1 MELTKETSLF
11 KKDAIKTDVVAAAA
25 TATNYI
31 EDVSGSNQT
40 GMTLQPASNSADNYM
55 QLDATEIGIYQNG
68 HKIASYGNIITLYR
82 LVNDNPVKTLEITG
96 TGLQLYGSSTINAD
110 VSLTSA
116 GLVLGKGGIEAGT
129 PGSNNFI
136 YLSTEGYPLKNSNVT
151 PTITGLTINNFTP
164 TAAQTDGR
172 TTDDMPWRQVIGTKF
187 GVTSDG
193 TLYANGAH
201 ITGQITIDGH
211 SDSLSTEMTSLQT
224 ATDDAATKATNFLT
238 NLSGIDGLIVRKDAS
253 SNNDYVN
260 ILSNAIRIVTG
271 GAEAFKAWV
280 ENSITKLRLGALS
293 SIHMILGN
301 NLIQFMLNQSTEIG
315 RIMLRGT
322 ESTSPVIADNSMWV
336 GRMFSSSGGNVRGS
350 ASSYSDNET
359 STSFRKDGYSASMSH
374 LLSGTT
380 VSSALKASSA
390 SSYMANDTNYTPEAG
405 VFISVPAGAEKQSI
419 TIQTNSKITFQAAE
433 YFFNMKTGYN
443 FSNYQKT
450 WLYLPY
456 IPRETSGLQVRLAGS
471 GSLMYLVADSSSSKR
486 YKHSIMP
493 ISSNELDPHKLYNI
507 EVVQFVYND
516 DHVDNTDQR
525 FRKNIPGFIAEDV
538 YKHYPIAVDLKDERP
553 ENWNHR
559 YILPPMLKLIQEQH
573 QEIEELK
580 TKISIL
586 EEKIL

>member
-151 PTITGLTINNFTP
+151 PIIAGLTINNFTP

-172 TTDDMPWRQVIGTKF
+172 TIDDMPWRQVIGTKF

-211 SDSLSTEMTSLQT
+211 SDSLSTEMASLQT

-260 ILSNAIRIVTG
+260 IQANAIRMVTG
-271 GAEAFKAWV
+271 GKEAFKTWV
-280 ENSITKLRLGALS
+280 EDNTTKVQIGLASAWHMIIANNQIRFMRNASTELGHIGYESNDGHMFVGNEYTYNDAHYLGGLFSSYALGRIESYKDYVSDPGTKVSFSRVSCGQSSMTLEIQNELTPYTYPNYTSTKPQASIYLS
-293 SIHMILGN
+293 SLN
-301 NLIQFMLNQSTEIG
+301 NLADYCYIN
-315 RIMLRGT
+315 LR
-322 ESTSPVIADNSMWV
+322 A
-336 GRMFSSSGGNVRGS
+336 
-350 ASSYSDNET
+350 
-359 STSFRKDGYSASMSH
+359 
-374 LLSGTT
+374 
-380 VSSALKASSA
+380 
-390 SSYMANDTNYTPEAG
+390 
-405 VFISVPAGAEKQSI
+405 
-419 TIQTNSKITFQAAE
+419 
-433 YFFNMKTGYN
+433 
-443 FSNYQKT
+443 
-450 WLYLPY
+450 
-456 IPRETSGLQVRLAGS
+456 PREINFITPNIYFKPFDIGATQYGSYAHIYLQNIPGGS
-471 GSLMYLVADSSSSKR
+471 TGSYIMKNSEGYLTTGNASSSKR
-486 YKHSIMP
+486 YKHDILP
-493 ISSNELDPHKLYNI
+493 ITSQELDPHQLYNI
-507 EVVQFVYND
+507 EVIQFIYND
-516 DHVDNTDQR
+516 DRLEQKDQR
-525 FRKNIPGFIAEDV
+525 FRKKVPGFIAEDV
-538 YKHYPIAVDLKDERP
+538 YKYYPIAVDLKDGRP
-553 ENWNHR
+553 EDWNHR
-559 YILPPMLKLIQEQH
+559 FILPPMLKLIQEQH

>member
-116 GLVLGKGGIEAGT
+116 GLVLGKGGIEAGI

-151 PTITGLTINNFTP
+151 PIIAGLTINNFTP
-164 TAAQTDGR
+164 TAAQTDSR
-172 TTDDMPWRQVIGTKF
+172 TIDDMPWRQVIGTKF

-211 SDSLSTEMTSLQT
+211 SQSLSNEIASLQT

-238 NLSGIDGLIVRKDAS
+238 NLSGIDGLVVRKDAS

-260 ILSNAIRIVTG
+260 IQANAIRMVTG
-271 GAEAFKAWV
+271 GTEAFKAWT
-280 ENSITKLRLGALS
+280 ENNTTSVRVGATNTWNML
-293 SIHMILGN
+293 MGN
-301 NLIQFMLNQSTEIG
+301 NEIKFMRPNGYSAGYINF
-315 RIMLRGT
+315 
-322 ESTSPVIADNSMWV
+322 NSYY
-336 GRMFSSSGGNVRGS
+336 GRMFVGNSALAAVGDGS
-350 ASSYSDNET
+350 AYLGGIAPSATEVNITAEHRDASNNFLSWSRMTCMKGSIDLTVSNEDTPWTYPQYTGTTPSASILINSLSMPDYYYININAPYEINLSSPNIRFKPLGQSSATQFGSQNHIYVQYIPSGT
-359 STSFRKDGYSASMSH
+359 SGYYIMKNSDGY
-374 LLSGTT
+374 L
-380 VSSALKASSA
+380 
-390 SSYMANDTNYTPEAG
+390 
-405 VFISVPAGAEKQSI
+405 
-419 TIQTNSKITFQAAE
+419 TI
-433 YFFNMKTGYN
+433 G
-443 FSNYQKT
+443 
-450 WLYLPY
+450 
-456 IPRETSGLQVRLAGS
+456 
-471 GSLMYLVADSSSSKR
+471 SSSSKR
-486 YKHSIMP
+486 YKHDILP
-493 ISSNELDPHKLYNI
+493 IASQELDPHQLYNI
-507 EVVQFVYND
+507 EVVQFIYND
-516 DHVDNTDQR
+516 DHIEQTDQR
-525 FRKNIPGFIAEDV
+525 FRKKIPGFIAEDV
-538 YKHYPIAVDLKDERP
+538 YKYYPIAVDLKEGRP
-553 ENWNHR
+553 EDWNHR
-559 YILPPMLKLIQEQH
+559 FILPPMLKLIQEQH